1 MAIDQALAQ
10 KPADLDAL
18 FQLLRDAGCAVSKRG
33 QSYRLKMPDWERAA
47 RLDSLGEGYTLD
59 DLLAVLS
66 GQKEHTPRR
75 KSAVQVTPS
84 GVNLLV
90 DIQDKLRAGKGAGY
104 VRWAKVFNLKQ
115 LAQTMNFL
123 TEHNLLDYAD
133 LQAETEKAVSAFH
146 NAAAQ
151 VKALESRMQAVS
163 SLRGRI
169 LDYIKTREV
178 YAAYRKSGYS
188 KRFLEEHEA
197 EIRIHKAAKAAF
209 DRLEVQ
215 KLPSL
220 RALQT
225 EYQTLTAEKKRTYA
239 HYRQTRERMREL
251 TAVKANVEWVLGKKL
266 TVREIENHRLI

>member
-1 MAIDQALAQ
+1 M
-10 KPADLDAL
+10 
-18 FQLLRDAGCAVSKRG
+18 
-33 QSYRLKMPDWERAA
+33 
-47 RLDSLGEGYTLD
+47 
-59 DLLAVLS
+59 
-66 GQKEHTPRR
+66 
-75 KSAVQVTPS
+75 QVTPS

-104 VRWAKVFNLKQ
+104 ARWAKVFNLKQ

-123 TEHNLLDYAD
+123 IEHNLLDYAD

-151 VKALESRMQAVS
+151 VKALEEKMQAVF

-188 KRFLEEHEA
+188 KRFLAEHEA
-197 EIRIHKAAKAAF
+197 EIRIHKAAKEAF
-209 DRLEVQ
+209 DRLRLQ

-225 EYQTLTAEKKRTYA
+225 EYETLVAEKKRAYA
-239 HYRQTRERMREL
+239 HYRQTREKMREL
-251 TAVKANVEWVLGKKL
+251 TAVRGECGVGVGEKINS
-266 TVREIENHRLI
+266 